1 MLVFNLFVHINTRV
15 VFNQKSRHTKIDLK
29 DIEFLPNMDVKKELN
44 ATPLPQRAQNA
55 NAGGPKVAANAANAQ
70 QINKN
75 NVVAGGGQQQNNDKK
90 PPFNKGGP
98 PNKRRFGN
106 QNNNRN
112 NGGGRPGGRRN
123 DVSVSVFFTLIHTRV
138 SAILNLIIFMMMERK
153 LLSMN
158 NLKM

>member
-1 MLVFNLFVHINTRV
+1 MSINKNREICEID
-15 VFNQKSRHTKIDLK
+15 TKEIPFCP
-29 DIEFLPNMDVKKELN
+29 IMDVKKELN

-70 QINKN
+70 QNNKN
-75 NVVAGGGQQQNNDKK
+75 NAAAGGGQQQINDKK

-98 PNKRRFGN
+98 LNKRRFGNNN

-123 DVSVSVFFTLIHTRV
+123 DVSFSHCNTLLAARM
-138 SAILNLIIFMMMERK
+138 SAILNFEIWSE
-153 LLSMN
+153 S
-158 NLKM
+158 